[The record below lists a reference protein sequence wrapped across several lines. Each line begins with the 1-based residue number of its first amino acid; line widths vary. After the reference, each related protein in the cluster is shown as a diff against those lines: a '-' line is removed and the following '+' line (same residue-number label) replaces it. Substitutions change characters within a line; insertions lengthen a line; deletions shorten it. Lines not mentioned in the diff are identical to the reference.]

1 VNYQLHYERL
11 IEKARNRVLS
21 GYVETHHVVPR
32 CIGGTNERSNL
43 VQLTAEEH
51 FVAHQLLYKMHPHVS
66 GLAFAMTS
74 MTGNRYGKRSNKAYG
89 WIRRKVAIA
98 QSGVGKKRWT
108 DPEFREKQ
116 KIAQEKVRERP
127 GYREQFS
134 IIHKGRVK
142 SAQERANIAEAG
154 RNRAPRKFSE
164 QAKANMSASR
174 LKTWAE
180 RRARGE
186 HLLIAKKMSATRIK
200 NGSYKWTD
208 EQKAAIG
215 KASLGRIPWNKGKTG
230 YKVKRK
236 SRIGPSP
243 AGEQRSC

>member
-1 VNYQLHYERL
+1 MNYRLHYERL
-11 IEKARNRVLS
+11 IERARNRVLS

-51 FVAHQLLYKMHPHVS
+51 FVAHQLLHKMHPNVS
-66 GLAFAMTS
+66 GLAFAMVS
-74 MTGNRYGKRSNKAYG
+74 MTGNPYGHRSNKTYG
-89 WIRRKVAIA
+89 WIKRKVAIA
-98 QSGVGKKRWT
+98 QSGVGKKRWEN
-108 DPEFREKQ
+108 PEFREKQ
-116 KIAQEKVRERP
+116 RISQEKARERP

-134 IIHKGRVK
+134 ILHKGRVK

-186 HLLIAKKMSATRIK
+186 HLLIAEKVRATRIK

-208 EQKAAIG
+208 AQKIAIG
-215 KASLGRIPWNKGKTG
+215 KAGLGRVPWNKGKTG
-230 YKVKRK
+230 YKIKRK

-243 AGEQRSC
+243 AGKQRSC